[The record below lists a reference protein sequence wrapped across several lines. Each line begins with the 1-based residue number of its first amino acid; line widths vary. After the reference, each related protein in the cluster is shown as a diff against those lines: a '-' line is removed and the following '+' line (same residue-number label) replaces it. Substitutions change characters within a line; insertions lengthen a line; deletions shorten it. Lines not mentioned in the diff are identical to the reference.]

1 MYDAQMYDAHIRD
14 PCSWSLCMHKYMMH
28 VGVLPCTPAAAPPIE
43 SRIKFCDILLLGGA
57 AAGANKGTMG
67 LGCDRFTGML

>member
-1 MYDAQMYDAHIRD
+1 
-14 PCSWSLCMHKYMMH
+14 MMH

-67 LGCDRFTGML
+67 LGCTAYYAGPFDF

>member
-1 MYDAQMYDAHIRD
+1 
-14 PCSWSLCMHKYMMH
+14 MHECMMH

-67 LGCDRFTGML
+67 LGYIMHFMMARVRPID

>member
-1 MYDAQMYDAHIRD
+1 
-14 PCSWSLCMHKYMMH
+14 MHECMMH

-67 LGCDRFTGML
+67 LGWGMCIFSESCDQYLPTYLYL